1 MGDVTT
7 FESSFESNGNG
18 RARPMEVI
26 PAGRER
32 RQWTPEAKARIIA
45 ESMAPRANVAD
56 IARRNDILPQQL
68 YAWRREARERMES
81 DDAPAFVPALVEEPK
96 AQGSGAEIRINIKGM
111 TIRIPD
117 GVTADHIERVLL
129 AVQVST

>member
-81 DDAPAFVPALVEEPK
+81 DDAPAFVPPMVEEPK
-96 AQGSGAEIRINIKGM
+96 AQGNGAEIRINIKGM

>member
-45 ESMAPRANVAD
+45 KSMAPRANVAD

-81 DDAPAFVPALVEEPK
+81 DDAPAFVPAMVEEPK

-117 GVTADHIERVLL
+117 GVTTDHIERVLL

>member
-81 DDAPAFVPALVEEPK
+81 DDAPAFVPAMGEEPK
-96 AQGSGAEIRINIKGM
+96 AQGSGAETRINITGQTKIG
-111 TIRIPD
+111 R
-117 GVTADHIERVLL
+117 AH
-129 AVQVST
+129 

>member
-45 ESMAPRANVAD
+45 ESMQVRANVAE

-81 DDAPAFVPALVEEPK
+81 DYAPAFVPPMVEEPK
-96 AQGSGAEIRINIKGM
+96 AQGNGAEIRINIKGM

>member
-45 ESMAPRANVAD
+45 ESMAPRANVED

-68 YAWRREARERMES
+68 YAWRRAASERMES
-81 DDAPAFVPALVEEPK
+81 DDAQAFVPAKVERSE
-96 AQGSGAEIRINIKGM
+96 
-111 TIRIPD
+111 
-117 GVTADHIERVLL
+117 ERSVGKEC
-129 AVQVST
+129 VST

>member
-18 RARPMEVI
+18 RARPLEVI

-45 ESMAPRANVAD
+45 ASMAPRANVAD
-56 IARRNDILPQQL
+56 IARRNDILPQQP
-68 YAWRREARERMES
+68 YALRRGARERS
-81 DDAPAFVPALVEEPK
+81 
-96 AQGSGAEIRINIKGM
+96 AERPVWKG
-111 TIRIPD
+111 
-117 GVTADHIERVLL
+117 V
-129 AVQVST
+129 VSTCRSRGGPEH

>member
-1 MGDVTT
+1 MRRSPPSSTRTDTLFPDTT
-7 FESSFESNGNG
+7 LF
-18 RARPMEVI
+18 R
-26 PAGRER
+26 
-32 RQWTPEAKARIIA
+32 
-45 ESMAPRANVAD
+45 SMAPRANVAD

-81 DDAPAFVPALVEEPK
+81 DDAPAFVPAMVEEPK

-117 GVTADHIERVLL
+117 GGTDGRAPV
-129 AVQVST
+129 

>member
-81 DDAPAFVPALVEEPK
+81 DDAPAFVPAMVEEPK

-117 GVTADHIERVLL
+117 GVTTDHIERVLL

>member
-56 IARRNDILPQQL
+56 IARR
-68 YAWRREARERMES
+68 EARERMES
-81 DDAPAFVPALVEEPK
+81 DDAPAFVPAMVEEPK